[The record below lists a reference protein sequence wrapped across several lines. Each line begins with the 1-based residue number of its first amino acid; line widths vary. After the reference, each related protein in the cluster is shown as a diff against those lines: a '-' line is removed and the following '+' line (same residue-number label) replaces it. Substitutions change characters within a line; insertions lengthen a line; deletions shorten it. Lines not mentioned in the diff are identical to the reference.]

1 MNRYDYIFTSK
12 VEANI
17 IENDLIQKNR
27 LILRVSPLVI
37 REINVNINDI
47 TLLPSYQKDM
57 KVEFAVINRYEKSQ
71 RGLYD

>member
-37 REINVNINDI
+37 REINVNMNDI
-47 TLLPSYQKDM
+47 NSLPSYQKEM
-57 KVEFAVINRYEKSQ
+57 KVQFAAVNRYEKSQ